1 MAVLQMFWKKLFL
14 FHRKKNEDIAEKP
27 AEEKSFLLY
36 TRYAPQILTW
46 FRREKGIP
54 KKDLQ
59 LAVIDDEEQPAWKV
73 IRLLEI
79 LMTDLNLLYLIT
91 KRGEAFEELAEQA
104 YEENGLL
111 ILIQEED
118 EDGNIPGNPVL
129 DLRDWE
135 KHLDIISEVGY
146 NTLIM

>member
-1 MAVLQMFWKKLFL
+1 MIWKKIFW
-14 FHRKKNEDIAEKP
+14 FRRREKEDAPEKP
-27 AEEKSFLLY
+27 AEKKSFLLY

-54 KKDLQ
+54 RKDLQ
-59 LAVIDDEEQPAWKV
+59 LVVIDDEEQPAWKV
-73 IRLLEI
+73 VRLLEI
-79 LMTDLNLLYLIT
+79 LITDLNLLYLVT
-91 KRGEAFEELAEQA
+91 KRREAFEELAEQA

-111 ILIQEED
+111 ITIREEAG
-118 EDGNIPGNPVL
+118 EENVPGNLVL
-129 DLRDWE
+129 DLRGWE

>member
-1 MAVLQMFWKKLFL
+1 MIWKKIFW
-14 FHRKKNEDIAEKP
+14 FRRREKEDAPEKP
-27 AEEKSFLLY
+27 AEKKSFLLY

-54 KKDLQ
+54 RKDLQ
-59 LAVIDDEEQPAWKV
+59 LVVIDDEEQPAWKV
-73 IRLLEI
+73 VRLLEI
-79 LMTDLNLLYLIT
+79 LITDLIT
-91 KRGEAFEELAEQA
+91 IREEAG
-104 YEENGLL
+104 EENV
-111 ILIQEED
+111 
-118 EDGNIPGNPVL
+118 PGNLVL